1 MSSRWVIYSGSEQ
14 FGPWNAS
21 RIRDELRAGRV
32 DPFDMVCLEG
42 SQIKK
47 PLIEVDEIFESSAIQ
62 AAAIIPN
69 ETLPLKASSS
79 DVSIDNGPSM
89 RPKLKVVGD
98 SPDAEKQTS
107 KPLPDSNLQRNI
119 DQQFAADL
127 QSQESP
133 DLYPQRPRAFEALAA
148 KDALIAPRKVGSL
161 PASAR
166 QQTPGVDTKRYIIWR
181 TGRTSDGPY
190 SSREILASWYK
201 KQISS
206 DCSVQRLGH
215 AKRIGIIQ
223 FVRFYEKNSPSRS
236 AVLRQALLVMKAKT
250 AASWWLT
257 IAIVMAMLIILSA
270 FFFRASLTLTGPVLE
285 SIPADEL
292 SQTQPGD
299 VTSSMSTDKFDR
311 FLPPENA
318 QETAQEGPSK
328 GNAMTSPP
336 AKKPVDRKPEVSRRK
351 ARAPQ
356 NSVPRYQSK
365 YKPPPRAVTISP
377 PPRSQSSVSTG
388 MQTSPRPAGVPT
400 SVRPV
405 TTRPNSTGFV
415 DGATVTIVNYRFN
428 AAQLD
433 ACEMK
438 CKILMNGPQGPVTA
452 VFFKEAFGAAFLGK
466 SNGVTLSG
474 TVRKDPGSGGI
485 QILVQS
491 VK

>member
-1 MSSRWVIYSGSEQ
+1 MSSRWIIYSGSEQ

-69 ETLPLKASSS
+69 ENHSLKAAAS
-79 DVSIDNGPSM
+79 DVSTDNSHSI

-107 KPLPDSNLQRNI
+107 KPPPDSNLQRNI

-127 QSQESP
+127 QSQASP
-133 DLYPQRPRAFEALAA
+133 DLYPQRPRVFEALAA
-148 KDALIAPRKVGSL
+148 KDAVIAPRKVGSL
-161 PASAR
+161 PAPAR

-250 AASWWLT
+250 VASWWLT
-257 IAIVMAMLIILSA
+257 IAIVVAILIILFA
-270 FFFRASLTLTGPVLE
+270 LFFRTSLTLTGPVLE
-285 SIPADEL
+285 SIPADDL
-292 SQTQPGD
+292 SQTLPGNAG
-299 VTSSMSTDKFDR
+299 SSAADRFDR
-311 FLPPENA
+311 FLPPESA
-318 QETAQEGPSK
+318 KEPAHDGFSKPS
-328 GNAMTSPP
+328 AITSPMT
-336 AKKPVDRKPEVSRRK
+336 KKAVEQRPEVPRRK
-351 ARAPQ
+351 ARAQQ
-356 NSVPRYQSK
+356 NSAPRYQSNTNLQR
-365 YKPPPRAVTISP
+365 RAVTITP
-377 PPRSQSSVSTG
+377 PPRSLSGLS
-388 MQTSPRPAGVPT
+388 TSPQAPPSPAGLPPAAR
-400 SVRPV
+400 SVG
-405 TTRPNSTGFV
+405 TRANSAGFV

-438 CKILMNGPQGPVTA
+438 CKIPMTGPQGPVTA
-452 VFFKEAFGAAFLGK
+452 VFFKEAYGAAFLGK
-466 SNGVTLSG
+466 SNSVTVSG
-474 TVRKDPGSGGI
+474 TVRRDPGSGGV